1 MEDVGSIGMNVDRVF
16 VEVIEAISADVIFS
30 IDNDNLVDV
39 SNEASPQGQIR
50 YSCSYQQNFHDNS
63 FRDKLNLLYL
73 LCIIIKLFIS

>member
-39 SNEASPQGQIR
+39 SNEASPR
-50 YSCSYQQNFHDNS
+50 SDS
-63 FRDKLNLLYL
+63 
-73 LCIIIKLFIS
+73 LFLFLPTKFS

>member
-39 SNEASPQGQIR
+39 SNEASPKVRFVIPVPT
-50 YSCSYQQNFHDNS
+50 NKIFMTTPFEIN
-63 FRDKLNLLYL
+63 
-73 LCIIIKLFIS
+73 